1 TCCGSQLHRW
11 ALAEGARRANDRPL
25 GTQQRQHESDRAGSP
40 QEPACVQGRHPR
52 QRHILDQVE
61 REPQHRHPRL
71 LASRQRTTI
80 IIAQRLS
87 TIRDADRI
95 VVLSHGSV
103 LEDGTHDSLFKI
115 EDGHYKALVDAQ
127 LRECRLA
134 KGVYPMV
141 VLVCRDPCCD
151 ALRHVHIGD
160 LLVEI
165 NGRDTA
171 MMSVKKT
178 VGFCENVHQD
188 RLAQV

>member
-1 TCCGSQLHRW
+1 LAAALNYTAGPWLKELEEQTIALLEPNSVNMNLTVRGRLKSQRVSKADTPDSAIYLIKWNENRSI
-11 ALAEGARRANDRPL
+11 G
-25 GTQQRQHESDRAGSP
+25 
-40 QEPACVQGRHPR
+40 
-52 QRHILDQVE
+52 ILDCW
-61 REPQHRHPRL
+61 H
-71 LASRQRTTI
+71 
-80 IIAQRLS
+80 
-87 TIRDADRI
+87 ADRI